1 MQEDDKE
8 TSESQPQPE
17 EQPSSAS
24 AADESQPQPEG
35 QPPSASEADESQPR
49 VGMQPP
55 PGTPIPPAAPIP
67 LPPSE
72 RRKRWQ
78 YLLGLVLGL
87 IPLIVF
93 LVGYGIDLRSRAYLS
108 GIGPFLLG
116 LPLYVIEIVVTI
128 AFLANKNA
136 RFAGYGLLT
145 AFLATPIVVAIG
157 CSVLPNVIHA

>member
-17 EQPSSAS
+17 EQPPSQSEADESQPKPEEQSPSQS

-35 QPPSASEADESQPR
+35 R
-49 VGMQPP
+49 PP
-55 PGTPIPPAAPIP
+55 PATPIP
-67 LPPSE
+67 LPPTQ

-78 YLLGLVLGL
+78 YILGLVFGL
-87 IPLIVF
+87 IPVIFF
-93 LVGYGIDLRSRAYLS
+93 LVGYGIALRTSGGVLNALTPLVLALILYLLEL
-108 GIGPFLLG
+108 ILTITFLS
-116 LPLYVIEIVVTI
+116 
-128 AFLANKNA
+128 NKDR

-145 AFLATPIVVAIG
+145 AFLATPILTAIG